1 MALSVLGAMELPAG
15 ARRIVVTPGFV
26 ELGEKQQE
34 ECRKLG
40 WRAAAHCDLLVIV
53 NRYNREAIL
62 EGAREGGMDENNII
76 CADTL
81 AQAVALMQPFATPGS
96 VVLYENDL
104 PDTFR

>member
-1 MALSVLGAMELPAG
+1 
-15 ARRIVVTPGFV
+15 
-26 ELGEKQQE
+26 
-34 ECRKLG
+34 
-40 WRAAAHCDLLVIV
+40 
-53 NRYNREAIL
+53 
-62 EGAREGGMDENNII
+62 MDENNII

>member
-1 MALSVLGAMELPAG
+1 MLLDASKDPAERRKGIATKMIGLAL
-15 ARRIVVTPGFV
+15 
-26 ELGEKQQE
+26 E